1 MKWRINTKKSR
12 NFVLKKRKMS
22 INITIAR
29 KLKSLEENYPWI
41 IFLLLKDFSTRFDAF
56 LCSAKAKFFY
66 IPCSLEFTFC
76 LQSKNFISFL
86 LLYCVQGIFPIWWNL
101 IKNSLTANARKRYIF
116 LFIIENMQEFFFPR
130 VSQRTNGTHVKQFF
144 LSN

>member
-1 MKWRINTKKSR
+1 
-12 NFVLKKRKMS
+12 MS

-41 IFLLLKDFSTRFDAF
+41 IFLLLKDFFPLAF
-56 LCSAKAKFFY
+56 TLFYAQRRRNFFY

-130 VSQRTNGTHVKQFF
+130 VSQRTNWTHVKQFF